1 VPTSEIPWTTP
12 IAVELRRRPS
22 KRVRAPIRRTP
33 STTPRRTG
41 VDMRVRVLG
50 SAAGGGFPQWNCGC
64 GNCRGVRDGS
74 VRTAPRSQDSLAI
87 SADGTR
93 WVIANASPDIRSQI
107 EATAALRPRAPRD
120 SPICGV
126 LLTNGDLDHC
136 LGLFSLREGQ
146 PLQIHATATVLAG
159 LRDHN
164 AFCRTLERFPG
175 HVKWRQLELGAR
187 VPLLDVEGRPI
198 GLSVE
203 AIAAPGKLPIHLEG
217 RTSVTAEDNVALSIR
232 DELRG
237 RTLVYAPG
245 VAARTGALDAALR
258 EADCV
263 LFDGTFWSSDE
274 LVRRGLGERTAQDM
288 AHWPVGG
295 TAGSLAFVA
304 SLPAPV
310 KLYTHVNN
318 TNPLLLEDSPER
330 ETVARAGIGVATDGL
345 ELEP

>member
-1 VPTSEIPWTTP
+1 
-12 IAVELRRRPS
+12 
-22 KRVRAPIRRTP
+22 
-33 STTPRRTG
+33 
-41 VDMRVRVLG
+41 MRVRVLG

-64 GNCRGVRDGS
+64 SNCRGVRDDS
-74 VRTAPRSQDSLAI
+74 LRTAPRSQDSLAI
-87 SADGTR
+87 SADGAH
-93 WVIANASPDIRSQI
+93 WFIANASPDIRSQL
-107 EATAALRPRAPRD
+107 EAAAVLQPRAPRD

-146 PLQIHATATVLAG
+146 PLQIHATASVIAG

-164 AFCRTLERFPG
+164 VLCRTFERFPG
-175 HVKWRQLELGAR
+175 HVTWRPLEVDSR
-187 VPLLDVEGRPI
+187 VPLLDLDGRAT
-198 GLSVE
+198 GLSLE
-203 AIAAPGKLPIHLEG
+203 AIPAPGKLPIHLEG
-217 RTSVTAEDNVALSIR
+217 TASATAEDNVALSIR

-245 VAARTGALDAALR
+245 VAAPTDTLERALR

-274 LVRRGLGERTAQDM
+274 LPRLGLGERTAQDM

-295 TAGSLAFVA
+295 ADGSLGFVA
-304 SLPAPV
+304 SLPAPL

-318 TNPLLLEDSPER
+318 TNPLLLPDSTER
-330 ETVARAGIGVATDGL
+330 EAVARAGVGIAADGL
-345 ELEP
+345 EFEP